1 MRDLLVLWYN
11 NKKHAR
17 SGDGC
22 ELMMAF
28 EVENTADKFGCGG
41 GIFARDGA
49 GAQARGNENIN
60 WGPEKVELVIRN
72 WSGPAAQP
80 YLVFLSTHT
89 HTHTGHMCLSL
100 SSRGGGWE
108 GGKCPAARCPS
119 RCEGGGPVS

>member
-17 SGDGC
+17 PGDGC
-22 ELMMAF
+22 GLMMAF

-41 GIFARDGA
+41 GIYARDGA
-49 GAQARGNENIN
+49 GGQVRGNENIN
-60 WGPEKVELVIRN
+60 WGPEKVDLVIRN

-89 HTHTGHMCLSL
+89 QRGHICLSL
-100 SSRGGGWE
+100 SSRGGG
-108 GGKCPAARCPS
+108 
-119 RCEGGGPVS
+119 